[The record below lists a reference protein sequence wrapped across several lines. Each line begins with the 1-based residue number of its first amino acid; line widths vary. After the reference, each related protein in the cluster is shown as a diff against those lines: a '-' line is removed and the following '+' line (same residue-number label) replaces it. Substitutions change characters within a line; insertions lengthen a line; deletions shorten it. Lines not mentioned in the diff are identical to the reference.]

1 VHNTNKV
8 VNSNPAHGEVYSMQH
23 YMIKF
28 VGNLWKVDEFFP
40 GTSISSTNKTNRH
53 DIAEILLKVVLNNN
67 PNPNMVS
74 WSCIL
79 YYITWQHREGTTYVP
94 PWYVLG
100 WTMGTIMH
108 NKKKKNCFD
117 VSIITLLSNYANSF
131 NFQEEQLKGN
141 Y

>member
-79 YYITWQHREGTTYVP
+79 YYIT
-94 PWYVLG
+94 
-100 WTMGTIMH
+100 
-108 NKKKKNCFD
+108 
-117 VSIITLLSNYANSF
+117 
-131 NFQEEQLKGN
+131 
-141 Y
+141 